1 MRNLK
6 GLIKMIEW
14 ALWKIMIIYKIVV
27 IMNDYVWFVLNHG
40 KYVNYY
46 KSGERIKKNKFHGYL
61 DMV

>member
-1 MRNLK
+1 
-6 GLIKMIEW
+6 MIV
-14 ALWKIMIIYKIVV
+14 YKIVV